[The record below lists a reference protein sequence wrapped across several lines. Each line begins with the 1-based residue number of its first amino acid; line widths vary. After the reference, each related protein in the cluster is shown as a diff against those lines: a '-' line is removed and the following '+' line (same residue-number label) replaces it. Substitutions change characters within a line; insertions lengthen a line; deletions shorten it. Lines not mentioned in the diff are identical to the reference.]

1 LPQEVVSGASVDRYR
16 RTISIQGVLVFA
28 RFAAAVASLASVLA
42 DGALLAAEKKGAVA
56 ATAAAFLALAA
67 FSFSS
72 CSLKQ

>member
-1 LPQEVVSGASVDRYR
+1 
-16 RTISIQGVLVFA
+16 VLVFA
-28 RFAAAVASLASVLA
+28 RFATAVASLASVLA
-42 DGALLAAEKKGAVA
+42 DGALLTAEKKGAVV

>member
-1 LPQEVVSGASVDRYR
+1 LPQEVISRASVDRYR
-16 RTISIQGVLVFA
+16 WAISIQGVLVFA
-28 RFAAAVASLASVLA
+28 RFATAVASLALVLA

-56 ATAAAFLALAA
+56 AIATAFLALAA